1 MIIRLEGIHKSYGL
15 GSNKVEVLKGIDLD
29 IERGEYVAIMGPSGS
44 GKSTLMNIIGCL
56 DQSTSGS
63 YWLNNQ
69 DVSLMD
75 RKELARVRNREI
87 GFVFQQ
93 FNLMPRSD
101 AMENVMLPALY
112 AGMPSHERKAWA
124 TELLERVG
132 LQNQIHNR
140 PNQLSGGQQQRV
152 AIARALMNRPSIL
165 LADEP
170 TGALDTKTGEEVL
183 SLFEGLNQE
192 GLTLIVITHDQ
203 EVGNSAHRL
212 VRVRDGCIEKPVPS
226 TLELF
231 MRSRV
236 DGKTIGQN

>member
-1 MIIRLEGIHKSYGL
+1 MIIRLQDIHKSYLL
-15 GSNKVEVLKGIDLD
+15 GSNTVEVLKGIDLN

-56 DQSTSGS
+56 DKPTSGS
-63 YWLNNQ
+63 YWLNDQ

-112 AGMPSHERKAWA
+112 AGMPSQERKIRA
-124 TELLERVG
+124 TELLDKVG
-132 LQNQIHNR
+132 LKDQIHNR

-183 SLFEGLNQE
+183 GLFEELNQE

-203 EVGNSAHRL
+203 EVGDRAHRL
-212 VRVRDGCIEKPVPS
+212 VRVRDGCLEHHEPASREVIPTPS
-226 TLELF
+226 T
-231 MRSRV
+231 
-236 DGKTIGQN
+236 KNP

>member
-1 MIIRLEGIHKSYGL
+1 MIHLTDIHKSYVL
-15 GSNKVEVLKGIDLD
+15 GANTVEVLKGIDLN

-56 DQSTSGS
+56 DKPTSGS
-63 YWLNNQ
+63 YKLNAQ
-69 DVSLMD
+69 DVSRME

-87 GFVFQQ
+87 GFIFQQ

-101 AMENVMLPALY
+101 ATENVMLPALY
-112 AGMPSHERKAWA
+112 AGIPSQERKVQA

-132 LQNQIHNR
+132 LKDQIHNR
-140 PNQLSGGQQQRV
+140 PNQMSGGQQQRV

-183 SLFEGLNQE
+183 GLFEELNQE
-192 GLTLIVITHDQ
+192 GLTLIVITHDE
-203 EVGNSAHRL
+203 EVGDRAHRL
-212 VRVRDGCIEKPVPS
+212 VRVRDGCLEQFESVHQEPISS
-226 TLELF
+226 T
-231 MRSRV
+231 
-236 DGKTIGQN
+236 KNP

>member
-1 MIIRLEGIHKSYGL
+1 MIIRLKDIHKSYGREA
-15 GSNKVEVLKGIDLD
+15 NKVEVLKGIDLN

-56 DQSTSGS
+56 DQPTSGS
-63 YWLNNQ
+63 YSINDQ

-75 RKELARVRNREI
+75 RKELARIRNREI

-112 AGMPSHERKAWA
+112 AGMPGHERKVRA

-132 LQNQIHNR
+132 LGDQIHNR

-183 SLFEGLNQE
+183 SLFEELNQE

-203 EVGNSAHRL
+203 EVGNRAHRL
-212 VRVRDGCIEKPVPS
+212 VRVRDGCLEDGIELAKV
-226 TLELF
+226 
-231 MRSRV
+231 SR
-236 DGKTIGQN
+236 GA

>member
-1 MIIRLEGIHKSYGL
+1 MIIRLKDIHKSYQL
-15 GSNKVEVLKGIDLD
+15 GSNTVEVLKGIDLN
-29 IERGEYVAIMGPSGS
+29 IERGEYIAIMGPSGS

-56 DQSTSGS
+56 DKPTSGS
-63 YWLNNQ
+63 YRLNDQ

-87 GFVFQQ
+87 GFIFQQ
-93 FNLMPRSD
+93 FNLMLRSD

-112 AGMPSHERKAWA
+112 AGMPSQERKIRAA
-124 TELLERVG
+124 ELLEKVG
-132 LQNQIHNR
+132 LKEQIHNR

-152 AIARALMNRPSIL
+152 AIARALMNHPSIL

-183 SLFEGLNQE
+183 GLFEALNQE

-203 EVGNSAHRL
+203 EVGDRAYHL
-212 VRVRDGCIEKPVPS
+212 VRVRDGCLEKGPNQIDKLS
-226 TLELF
+226 IF
-231 MRSRV
+231 
-236 DGKTIGQN
+236 KTHDTA

>member
-1 MIIRLEGIHKSYGL
+1 MIIRLKDIHKSYGL
-15 GSNKVEVLKGIDLD
+15 GANKVEVLKGIDLD

-56 DQSTSGS
+56 DQPTSGS
-63 YWLNNQ
+63 YLINEQ

-112 AGMPSHERKAWA
+112 AGMPSHERKVRA

-132 LQNQIHNR
+132 LVDQIHNR

-183 SLFEGLNQE
+183 GLFEELNQE

-203 EVGNSAHRL
+203 EVGNRAHRL
-212 VRVRDGCIEKPVPS
+212 VRVRDGC
-226 TLELF
+226 LE
-231 MRSRV
+231 
-236 DGKTIGQN
+236 DGIGLVKVS

>member
-1 MIIRLEGIHKSYGL
+1 MIIRLQDIHKSYQL
-15 GSNKVEVLKGIDLD
+15 GSNTVEVLKGIDLN

-56 DQSTSGS
+56 DKPTSGS
-63 YWLNNQ
+63 YWLNDQ

-75 RKELARVRNREI
+75 RKELAHVRNREI
-87 GFVFQQ
+87 GFIFQQ

-101 AMENVMLPALY
+101 ARENVMLPALY
-112 AGMPSHERKAWA
+112 AGMPSQERKVRA

-132 LQNQIHNR
+132 LQDQIHNR

-183 SLFEGLNQE
+183 GLFEELNQE

-203 EVGNSAHRL
+203 EVGDRAHRL
-212 VRVRDGCIEKPVPS
+212 VRVRDGCLEHHEPASRAVIPTPS
-226 TLELF
+226 T
-231 MRSRV
+231 
-236 DGKTIGQN
+236 KNP

>member
-1 MIIRLEGIHKSYGL
+1 MIIRLADIHKSYTL
-15 GSNKVEVLKGIDLD
+15 GANTVEVLRGIDLN

-56 DQSTSGS
+56 DKPTSGS
-63 YWLNNQ
+63 YELNDQ
-69 DVSLMD
+69 DVSRME

-87 GFVFQQ
+87 GFIFQQ

-112 AGMPSHERKAWA
+112 AGMPSQERKIRA

-132 LQNQIHNR
+132 LKDQMHNR
-140 PNQLSGGQQQRV
+140 PNQMSGGQQQRV

-170 TGALDTKTGEEVL
+170 TGALDTKTGQEVL
-183 SLFEGLNQE
+183 GLFEELNQE

-203 EVGNSAHRL
+203 EVGDRAHRL
-212 VRVRDGCIEKPVPS
+212 VRVRDGCLEQPIGQAMIPTPS
-226 TLELF
+226 T
-231 MRSRV
+231 
-236 DGKTIGQN
+236 KNP